1 MHPPAL
7 EAEVNSHRTFQE
19 EAAAAPA
26 MQEMLLPAVTFS
38 LSPAPEA
45 SRSVSFARV
54 DVAEPTAVAGAPV
67 PKPWRCASARKPLRW
82 PSPRKRAGVLTR
94 GVSKA
99 NDR

>member
-26 MQEMLLPAVTFS
+26 MREMLLPAVTFS

-45 SRSVSFARV
+45 SRN
-54 DVAEPTAVAGAPV
+54 
-67 PKPWRCASARKPLRW
+67 L
-82 PSPRKRAGVLTR
+82 
-94 GVSKA
+94 
-99 NDR
+99 